1 MRSLKKILI
10 SLNLLA
16 TLSCIS
22 LAAKFILMPMFAETL
37 FKQDYQTLM
46 FKCDNVM
53 RDHMIAKNRVIFE
66 KTSLSLSQLKAAELG
81 LMSCHDYDRLRK
93 KLKVWGVSDSQL
105 SYMGLE
111 AIEKNAEDIMKYVE
125 IHEVKY

>member
-1 MRSLKKILI
+1 
-10 SLNLLA
+10 
-16 TLSCIS
+16 
-22 LAAKFILMPMFAETL
+22 
-37 FKQDYQTLM
+37 
-46 FKCDNVM
+46 M

>member
-1 MRSLKKILI
+1 MWKLKKIVI
-10 SLNLLA
+10 TLNLLA
-16 TLSCIS
+16 ALSCIGIGVK
-22 LAAKFILMPMFAETL
+22 LIIMPMFAETL
-37 FKQDYQTLM
+37 FKKDYQTLM

-53 RDHMIAKNRVIFE
+53 RDHLIAKNRVMFE
-66 KTSLSLSQLKAAELG
+66 KSDRSLLQLKAAEIG

-93 KLKVWGVSDSQL
+93 KLKIWGVTDNEL

-111 AIEKNAEDIMKYVE
+111 AIEKNAKDIMKYVE